1 LEENV
6 QDIDEWRKACAMLPI
21 TVAELLEWK
30 RLQNG
35 LLRDLRDD
43 MKVLMTF
50 YHERQGINKW
60 WKAAASMVT
69 LAGVLAV
76 VELAMKLF
84 TSI

>member
-1 LEENV
+1 
-6 QDIDEWRKACAMLPI
+6 
-21 TVAELLEWK
+21 
-30 RLQNG
+30 
-35 LLRDLRDD
+35 

-76 VELAMKLF
+76 VELAMKLI